1 MTPTK
6 QKNLAERSEVPTKAR
21 HPHSTV
27 SLQRSSPALLSL
39 EESGR
44 WDTRLLNS
52 GTARGGVNVA
62 STGLPILEMA
72 LSSVGG
78 CASTELRNEVDLKE
92 AVGLS
97 PSAIWASWQA
107 IWPPRRTFSQKES
120 SSSNLSGLPRILLM
134 PSTFKGGKR
143 GLNLR
148 PCRGDFKHILG
159 KNVGWGEGSGWT
171 ERPSLS
177 RTASFLAFVAL
188 HSLSAHW
195 VIAALLALSMSN
207 ILDSLVYW
215 LPVCCGNKVQHN
227 NWVTY
232 NN

>member
-39 EESGR
+39 QESGR
-44 WDTRLLNS
+44 WDTWLLNS

-72 LSSVGG
+72 LSSVGVR
-78 CASTELRNEVDLKE
+78 ASTELRREVDLKE
-92 AVGLS
+92 AIGLS
-97 PSAIWASWQA
+97 RSAIWASWQA
-107 IWPPRRTFSQKES
+107 PAAIWPPRTVFQKES
-120 SSSNLSGLPRILLM
+120 SSSNLSGLPRVLLM

-143 GLNLR
+143 GLNLC

-159 KNVGWGEGSGWT
+159 KNGGWGEGSGWT
-171 ERPSLS
+171 ESPSLS

-207 ILDSLVYW
+207 ILDSLV
-215 LPVCCGNKVQHN
+215 
-227 NWVTY
+227 
-232 NN
+232 